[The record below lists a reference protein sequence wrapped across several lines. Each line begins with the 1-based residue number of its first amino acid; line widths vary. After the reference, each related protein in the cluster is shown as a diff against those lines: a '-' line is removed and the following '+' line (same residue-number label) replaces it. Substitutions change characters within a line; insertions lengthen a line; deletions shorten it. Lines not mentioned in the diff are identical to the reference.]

1 MTRNHKGLSIITR
14 VKEYTQGEK
23 TVCVSPFQ
31 IDLTT
36 IISDRKFKKLRVLVY
51 GSIVYGFLGKA
62 DYLIHL

>member
-23 TVCVSPFQ
+23 TVCVSPTH

-36 IISDRKFKKLRVLVY
+36 IISDRKCKKSRVLVFE
-51 GSIVYGFLGKA
+51 SIVNGFLGKA
-62 DYLIHL
+62 DYFIHL